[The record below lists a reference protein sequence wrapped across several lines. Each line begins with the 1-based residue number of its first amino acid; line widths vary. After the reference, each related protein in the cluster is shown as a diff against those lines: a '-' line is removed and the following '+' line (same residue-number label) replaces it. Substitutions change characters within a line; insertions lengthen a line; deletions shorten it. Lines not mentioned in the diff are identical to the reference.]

1 MKHLTLLVLLTA
13 CGTTKD
19 YVQQEPQA
27 PQEELPKGIAPELQD
42 AVKEWVND
50 CYSLSYSLDCDAAR
64 DTVDTYTVVDS
75 YKGDKD
81 TVGRCDLYG
90 YGPYIARRVVSV
102 RRDILDDPNTL
113 RAVFAHEMGHC
124 AFLIDHTK
132 DGLMA
137 PYMLGEQTL
146 EKKLGYMLRNFYA
159 ELFTAS
165 LPRIENYD

>member
-19 YVQQEPQA
+19 YVEQEPQ
-27 PQEELPKGIAPELQD
+27 EEPPKGIAPELQD
-42 AVKEWVND
+42 TVNEWVND
-50 CYSLSYSLDCDAAR
+50 CYSMGYYIDCEAAR
-64 DTVDTYTVVDS
+64 DKVDTYTVLDS
-75 YKGDKD
+75 YDDKD
-81 TVGRCDLYG
+81 TVGRCNLFG
-90 YGPYIARRVVSV
+90 YGPYITRRVVSV

-124 AFLIDHTK
+124 AFLIDHTE

-137 PYMLGEQTL
+137 PYIPAEQTL
-146 EKKLGYMLRNFYA
+146 EKKLGYMLRTFYA